1 MNPINQFQCVP
12 PCSSA
17 FHNFFDVGMGKAGRS
32 RKLQKQQR
40 RIRLI
45 LQWLRE
51 QTAESA
57 LAKVLS
63 RLKKVSVRWNSV

>member
-1 MNPINQFQCVP
+1 
-12 PCSSA
+12 
-17 FHNFFDVGMGKAGRS
+17 MGKAGRS

-63 RLKKVSVRWNSV
+63 RLKKVRKLDMF